1 MSVIGTEGHEAT
13 LAWPQTKQCLLKL
26 VSTQAQFF
34 EIKSADSISE
44 VFYPILVLF
53 PLLESFGEH
62 FSFDMLCVLNLTDSV
77 SCSIYKKSYY
87 CP

>member
-1 MSVIGTEGHEAT
+1 MSVTGTEGHQAT
-13 LAWPQTKQCLLKL
+13 LAWPQTEQCLLKL

-34 EIKSADSISE
+34 EINSADSISE
-44 VFYPILVLF
+44 IFYPFLVLF
-53 PLLESFGEH
+53 PLLGSFGEH
-62 FSFDMLCVLNLTDSV
+62 FSFDMCVLNLTDSV